1 MVFSYRHPDLAAKEA
16 ARPKLSAQEAV
27 ALVERRQFV
36 REIPTPAAVE
46 HSDDEAWLLWDSV
59 TGGGELTSESL

>member
-1 MVFSYRHPDLAAKEA
+1 MLFSYRHPDFTAKDSE
-16 ARPKLSAQEAV
+16 RPKLSAQEAA
-27 ALVERRQFV
+27 ALVERRRAV

-59 TGGGELTSESL
+59 TGAGEVATE

>member
-1 MVFSYRHPDLAAKEA
+1 MLFSYRHPDLPARDAE
-16 ARPKLSAQEAV
+16 RPKLSAQETT
-27 ALVERRQFV
+27 ALVERRRAV

-59 TGGGELTSESL
+59 TGGGDLTFE